1 MSSHTHFLYF
11 LYHIVF
17 STKEREPLIT
27 PEAREPLYRYIGGI
41 IRKRR
46 GICIEIGGVMD
57 HVHILARFRPSIS
70 VSKMVQ
76 DIKGIS
82 SKWAKG
88 RLRTTK
94 ALYWQDGY
102 GGFSVGSEVDDV
114 IAYIRNQEAHHRE
127 LSFKEELVDLLDR
140 HGVEYD
146 PRYLWD

>member
-1 MSSHTHFLYF
+1 MSSHTHF

-27 PEAREPLYRYIGGI
+27 PQARTPLYSYIGGI

-46 GICIEIGGVMD
+46 GICIEIGGMMD
-57 HVHILARFRPSIS
+57 HIHILARFRPSIA
-70 VSKMVQ
+70 VSKMIQ

-94 ALYWQDGY
+94 ALYWQEGY
-102 GGFSVGSEVDDV
+102 GGFSVSPSQAHEVID
-114 IAYIRNQEAHHRE
+114 YIRNQEAHHKERT
-127 LSFKEELVDLLDR
+127 FKEEFVALLET
-140 HGVEYD
+140 HEVEYD

>member
-1 MSSHTHFLYF
+1 MGTHTHL

-17 STKEREPLIT
+17 STKGREPLISYPT
-27 PEAREPLYRYIGGI
+27 REPLYSYIGGI
-41 IRKRR
+41 IRERR

-70 VSKMVQ
+70 VSGMVQ

-102 GGFSVGSEVDDV
+102 GAFSVSPSQAPRV
-114 IAYIRNQEAHHRE
+114 IEYIRNQEAHHGSR
-127 LSFKEELVDLLDR
+127 SFKEEFVDLLVKHD
-140 HGVEYD
+140 VDYD

>member
-1 MSSHTHFLYF
+1 MSSHTHF

-17 STKEREPLIT
+17 STKDREPLIT
-27 PEAREPLYRYIGGI
+27 PEAREPLYSYIGGI
-41 IRKRR
+41 IRQRR

-57 HVHILARFRPSIS
+57 HIHILARFRPSVS

-76 DIKGIS
+76 DIKGVS

-94 ALYWQDGY
+94 ALYWQNGY
-102 GGFSVGSEVDDV
+102 GGFSLGASQVPEVV
-114 IAYIRNQEAHHRE
+114 QYIRNQEAHHQEVSFERE
-127 LSFKEELVDLLDR
+127 FVELLEKHDI
-140 HGVEYD
+140 EYD